1 MEEPFICHRWGD
13 PGRRNSA
20 AYRTGGI
27 IMRVFL
33 PLCFGLLLI
42 CWTLPCYGQ
51 GYNDLENIALE
62 ATVEAEG
69 SDIPVENVKDG
80 NFTTRWNA
88 TNDDVDTWIEFT
100 WTEPQKINRVH
111 ITEFRHRVSGHTI
124 EWGDNLDEVENL
136 KLDPENPDDAQANHP
151 GNQQQPVEIP
161 DHKLTFATVTTT
173 TLRYHMT
180 KATGPSD
187 EPSLWEIEIFFDPE
201 LATPVHPAGCLPITW
216 ARLKL

>member
-1 MEEPFICHRWGD
+1 
-13 PGRRNSA
+13 
-20 AYRTGGI
+20 
-27 IMRVFL
+27 MRAFL
-33 PLCFGLLLI
+33 ACFVLLLI
-42 CWTLPCYGQ
+42 CWNLPCYGQ
-51 GYNDLENIALE
+51 GYKDLENIALQ

-88 TNDDVDTWIEFT
+88 TNDDVDTWIQFT
-100 WTEPQKINRVH
+100 WENPQKINRVH

-124 EWGDNLDEVENL
+124 EWGENSEEVKNL

-151 GNQQQPVEIP
+151 GNQREPVEIP
-161 DHKLTFATVTTT
+161 DHRLTFDTVTTT

-180 KATGPSD
+180 KTTGPSD

-201 LATPVHPAGCLPITW
+201 LAMPVQPAGRLAITW